1 MAPALG
7 RCILHR
13 FHIERFSGLLN
24 RAAGGWHG
32 TPRRLFLVSSL
43 FFVSRLLLEGC
54 RFVVGPCSLRRPLV
68 VARRLGV
75 RLLVVPLGLIEV
87 AALLHQL
94 LSPVL
99 QLHIF
104 QFRISLKPF
113 GF

>member
-13 FHIERFSGLLN
+13 FHIQGFTRLLN

-32 TPRRLFLVSSL
+32 TPRRLFFISRLFLVG
-43 FFVSRLLLEGC
+43 RLLLVGC
-54 RFVVGPCSLRRPLV
+54 GLVVGLCSLSRPLV
-68 VARRLGV
+68 VA
-75 RLLVVPLGLIEV
+75 LLVVPLGLIEV
-87 AALLHQL
+87 AALLHGL
-94 LSPVL
+94 LPPVL

-104 QFRISLKPF
+104 QFCISLKPL